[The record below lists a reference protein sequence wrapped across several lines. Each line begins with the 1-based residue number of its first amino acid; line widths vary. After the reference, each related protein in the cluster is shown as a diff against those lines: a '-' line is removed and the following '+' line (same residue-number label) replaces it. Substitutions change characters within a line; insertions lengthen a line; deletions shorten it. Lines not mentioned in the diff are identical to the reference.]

1 MQNPEQIQNNSFY
14 SIDAVMF
21 DSKKKKNPNTQ
32 TDPKNLEEDVK
43 GKKVTIVLLHSALL
57 QPHFL
62 RESLPDNTWE
72 PDHQVFRIQK
82 TEALYF

>member
-43 GKKVTIVLLHSALL
+43 GKKVTM
-57 QPHFL
+57 
-62 RESLPDNTWE
+62 
-72 PDHQVFRIQK
+72 VF
-82 TEALYF
+82 